1 MIWHF
6 VLPVFMVATGLF
18 SSAQPLEE
26 RQANG
31 TPFGLYAYGDGIN
44 GLPVFYADGS
54 NPTLAPIFDLLMS
67 HCVGQAQIG
76 DMSLSNASHKVPMY
90 VTYSGNDRTTW
101 IAHANTTQSPRNFA
115 TLGSSTTSTTNLL
128 CLKESNSVTNPVIFN
143 DMDTVSSLNA
153 DSGTI
158 TNAWS
163 LYGSTVLI
171 NRPGGNFY
179 AKSPGENGW
188 WQLAWSTLEDAEL
201 EATAIILR
209 TNPPVLE

>member
-1 MIWHF
+1 MILHF
-6 VLPVFMVATGLF
+6 FLPVFVVATGLF

-26 RQANG
+26 RHANG
-31 TPFGLYAYGDGIN
+31 NPFSLYAYGDGIN
-44 GLPVFYADGS
+44 GLPIFYAD
-54 NPTLAPIFDLLMS
+54 
-67 HCVGQAQIG
+67 GQAQIG
-76 DMSLSNASHKVPMY
+76 DMSLSNASNKVPMY

-101 IAHANTTQSPRNFA
+101 IAHVNATQSTRTFA

-143 DMDTVSSLNA
+143 SMDTVSSLNA

-188 WQLAWSTLEDAEL
+188 WQLAWSTLNDAEL

-209 TNPPVLE
+209 TNPPVLD